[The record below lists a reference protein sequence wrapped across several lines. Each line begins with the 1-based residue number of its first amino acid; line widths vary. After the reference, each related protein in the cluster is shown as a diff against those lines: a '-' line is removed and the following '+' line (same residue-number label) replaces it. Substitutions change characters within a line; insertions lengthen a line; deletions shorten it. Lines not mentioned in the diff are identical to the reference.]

1 MEEKKDYENT
11 IKALDGIK
19 SVLEEMDEKEMILA
33 MGYILGY
40 IKERYK

>member
-11 IKALDGIK
+11 IKTLDGIR
-19 SVLEEMDEKEMILA
+19 SAFAEMDDKELILA
-33 MGYILGY
+33 MGYILAY

>member
-11 IKALDGIK
+11 IKTLDDIK
-19 SVLEEMDEKEMILA
+19 SAFAEMDEKELIFA